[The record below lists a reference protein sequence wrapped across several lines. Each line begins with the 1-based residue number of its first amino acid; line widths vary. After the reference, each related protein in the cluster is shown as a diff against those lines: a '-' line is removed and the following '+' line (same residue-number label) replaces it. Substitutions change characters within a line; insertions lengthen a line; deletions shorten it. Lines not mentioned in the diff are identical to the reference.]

1 MMRTC
6 NLRVTSDQ
14 ERGGQMAGSGA
25 ECRVC
30 PELSPPSLSKD
41 HRSGE
46 SAWSVENNIDIYL
59 NLPLRFIE

>member
-6 NLRVTSDQ
+6 NLPVTGDQ

-41 HRSGE
+41 HISRK
-46 SAWSVENNIDIYL
+46 SAWS
-59 NLPLRFIE
+59 IEIISIRYV

>member
-6 NLRVTSDQ
+6 NLPVTGDQ

-30 PELSPPSLSKD
+30 PELSPLSLSQD
-41 HRSGE
+41 YTSRE
-46 SAWSVENNIDIYL
+46 SAWS
-59 NLPLRFIE
+59 IEIISIRYV

>member
-30 PELSPPSLSKD
+30 PELSPLSLSQD
-41 HRSGE
+41 YTSRE
-46 SAWSVENNIDIYL
+46 SASSIENCIDMFKSAATIY
-59 NLPLRFIE
+59 

>member
-30 PELSPPSLSKD
+30 PELSPLSLSRD
-41 HRSGE
+41 DTSRE
-46 SAWSVENNIDIYL
+46 SALSIENNIDI
-59 NLPLRFIE
+59 FKSSAMID